1 MMFSI
6 FNENYYIDMDKME
19 KYVQFMGESGETQI
33 HIVKY
38 EAIKSMIETILT
50 EGGDVDENLGMKT
63 TELSIPFKIAFN
75 TLLVKKI
82 INKI

>member
-1 MMFSI
+1 MFSI